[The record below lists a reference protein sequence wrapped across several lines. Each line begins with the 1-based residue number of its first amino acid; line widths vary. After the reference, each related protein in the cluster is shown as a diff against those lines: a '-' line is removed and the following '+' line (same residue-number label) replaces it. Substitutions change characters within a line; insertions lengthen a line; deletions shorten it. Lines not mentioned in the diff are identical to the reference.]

1 MADMKDRRVLITG
14 GGSGIGLGCAEAVV
28 KAGGRVVLAG
38 RREDVLE
45 QACSELG
52 AAAAW
57 ASCDVG
63 DDAQVRAAVDRA
75 VKIMGGLDGAVN
87 AAGQGAAGTV
97 INSPV
102 EDFEATL
109 KTNLS
114 GVYSSLRWEARAM
127 KACGGGSIVNVSSI
141 AAVLTH
147 PWMTAYCVSKAA
159 VNMLTRCAADD
170 LGEYGV
176 RVNAVMP
183 GLVRTGLVEPITAD
197 ETSTEEYLQL
207 MPLRRVGE
215 PTDVA
220 SLATFLLSGES
231 SWITGQTVSVD
242 GGHSLRKG
250 PDLSPLI
257 RQVLPVED

>member
-1 MADMKDRRVLITG
+1 MKDRRVLITG

-63 DDAQVRAAVDRA
+63 DDAQVRATVDRA

-114 GVYSSLRWEARAM
+114 GVYSSLRWEA
-127 KACGGGSIVNVSSI
+127 NVSSI
-141 AAVLTH
+141 AAELTH

-170 LGEYGV
+170 LGEHGV

-183 GLVRTGLVEPITAD
+183 GLVRTGLVEPITTD

-220 SLATFLLSGES
+220 SLVTFLLSGES
-231 SWITGQTVSVD
+231 SWITGQAVSVD